1 MNYFELFQLPA
12 QFELDSHQLAET
24 YRQLQQ
30 QFHPDRV
37 ASAPENERL
46 LAMQQASNINAA
58 YQTLKDPLAR
68 AEYLLML
75 QGLDIRGEQQTLQDP
90 EFLMQQL
97 SWREALEALRDAVD
111 PEAQLPVFEQRI
123 SSEHNRLMLQ
133 LQQALAAAELP
144 LAADRIR
151 KLKFVRKLRDELSRL
166 EDSLM
171 DL

>member
-97 SWREALEALRDAVD
+97 SWREELEALRDAAD
-111 PEAQLPVFEQRI
+111 PEAQIPVFEQRI

-144 LAADRIR
+144 IAADRIR

>member
-75 QGLDIRGEQQTLQDP
+75 QGLDIRGEQQTLQDTT
-90 EFLMQQL
+90 FLIQQL
-97 SWREALEALRDAVD
+97 AWREELEELRESAD
-111 PEAQLPVFEQRI
+111 PEAGIPIFEQRI
-123 SSEHNRLMLQ
+123 SSEFNHLMLA
-133 LQQALAAAELP
+133 LQQALAAAELAS
-144 LAADRIR
+144 AADLIR
-151 KLKFVRKLRDELSRL
+151 KLKFVRKLREELSRL